1 MGFWVFLIAFTNRS
15 VLLFLYLPEV
25 PFIVFNRK
33 FMNLGNS
40 SITSAYLGH
49 ILAFSG
55 RILALSTF
63 SEVRG

>member
-1 MGFWVFLIAFTNRS
+1 MDFWMFLIAFTNRS
-15 VLLFLYLPEV
+15 VLLFLYLPEM
-25 PFIVFNRK
+25 PFIVFDRK

-40 SITSAYLGH
+40 SITTVYLGH
-49 ILAFSG
+49 VLAFPG